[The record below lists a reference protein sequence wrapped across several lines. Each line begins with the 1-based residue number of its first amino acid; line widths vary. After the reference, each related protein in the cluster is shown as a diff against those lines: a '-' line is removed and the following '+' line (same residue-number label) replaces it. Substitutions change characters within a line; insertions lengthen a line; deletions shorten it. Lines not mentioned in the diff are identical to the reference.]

1 MEMSNHSATFQSF
14 NWASSGRRCFNR
26 SDWDGFSRILLM
38 TDMVLSKL
46 TLLFWCH
53 LSYWSLFILF
63 LDGFIGLISVIL
75 SAFWVIPSL
84 SEQAGDSY
92 WKYMFGEFVICW
104 CHVDNLCEWNWSS
117 FIEIKLTLWRMLW
130 WDLLKFDQ
138 PSAGCLYLS
147 WFVVAIC
154 FVKVGWQDRAGV
166 YRMSGRIWLFISREM
181 LAILP
186 QVCLWEWIWTV
197 VLPPIIATFS

>member
-1 MEMSNHSATFQSF
+1 MSHFLLESF
-14 NWASSGRRCFNR
+14 YPVSGRFYQAYLCYFVCLLGHTQFIRAGQ
-26 SDWDGFSRILLM
+26 GFMLKIYVWRVCYLW
-38 TDMVLSKL
+38 T
-46 TLLFWCH
+46 
-53 LSYWSLFILF
+53 
-63 LDGFIGLISVIL
+63 
-75 SAFWVIPSL
+75 
-84 SEQAGDSY
+84 
-92 WKYMFGEFVICW
+92 CW